1 MDWRFSAHLLLLI
14 IGLTIHTIAQQG
26 EKQCP
31 NNWICPANVPCANT
45 TLCRCTTGYYQCI
58 KKGVIL
64 CKALSISTS
73 QSSLSCPIRTL
84 LPNETNCHNRI
95 CGVNETYD
103 KSYPCIPG
111 YGEDTQ
117 GDCTDIVECSTS
129 TDACGAHTGCKN
141 TVGGYR
147 CKCNNGYQKDNQ
159 TEFCPSNDKKKNVCT
174 DIDECSDD
182 PGICGSNQICRN
194 TPGSY
199 YCTCAAGYKN
209 ISNTCIDECKTGGIK
224 CGSNQ
229 ICRNTPG
236 SYYCTCTEGYKNIS
250 NRCVVECKYNM
261 SSEPCADKPFQCKL
275 KNFRNKFKPFCEDV
289 PGQPE
294 VSVEELLE
302 DLDSLIDGFHYG
314 NKTVRLQE
322 AGTLLRELERT
333 VQALARLEQKTKSY
347 VNNKT
352 TTSIQLSAGT
362 SDSGTLLLEGI
373 KSRIS
378 LDSKTAAG
386 NTAVALL
393 GCIEYTNIDHILE
406 GADLLE
412 ENSSTHSFAL
422 VSPVVSIF
430 LGIENTSSLRE
441 SVSMTLNFTK
451 PVRSENLSCVSWSV
465 VDNSWSS
472 KGCVLVNRDNTGI
485 TCNCSHLTSF
495 AVLMLLQDYES
506 WSLTLIT
513 QIGLSISIF
522 CLVLAI
528 ITFCF
533 CRSIRGTRTTIHTHL
548 CISLLLGNCIFL
560 LGITASDYKVLC
572 KIVAGLL
579 HTFYLCSF
587 CWMFLEGL
595 ELYRMLVTVFK
606 THLKKRY
613 LLAVGYGTPA
623 VIVTIS
629 AAIYPDGYGTEKHCW
644 LSLER
649 GFIWAFMGPVCV
661 IILVNCGIFVLTV
674 WKLAEKMSSVNPEQG
689 KLKRIR
695 TLTITSLAQLCILG
709 SCWAFGF
716 FMFSSATP
724 FFIYAFTVLTT
735 LQGLQIFCL
744 HCLMH
749 KKVRADYKRWL
760 CAIAHFKSPVYS
772 EFSNTSNSHTNTKGK
787 KGKES
792 GL

>member
-1 MDWRFSAHLLLLI
+1 MSNFWNTGICLMTLLVN
-14 IGLTIHTIAQQG
+14 GLMSTS
-26 EKQCP
+26 
-31 NNWICPANVPCANT
+31 NNPLSSTGPPTAAIKSLTNT
-45 TLCRCTTGYYQCI
+45 
-58 KKGVIL
+58 
-64 CKALSISTS
+64 ALSISTS

-182 PGICGSNQICRN
+182 PGICGSNQICHN
-194 TPGSY
+194 TGGSY

-209 ISNTCIDECKTGGIK
+209 ISNRCVDECKTGGIK
-224 CGSNQ
+224 CGSNL
-229 ICRNTPG
+229 ICRNTGG
-236 SYYCTCTEGYKNIS
+236 SYNCTCAAGYKNIS

-352 TTSIQLSAGT
+352 TTSIQLSAGS
-362 SDSGTLLLEGI
+362 SDSGTLSLEGI
-373 KSRIS
+373 KTRIR

-422 VSPVVSIF
+422 VSPVVSVF
-430 LGIENTSSLRE
+430 LGIENTSVLRE

-465 VDNSWSS
+465 LDNSWST